1 MRAANTA
8 MQKPEIAKQLEIDG
22 LQVDTGKP
30 ERLDAQLAKDAALWG
45 PVIKAQNIVL
55 E

>member
-1 MRAANTA
+1 
-8 MQKPEIAKQLEIDG
+8 MQKAEIAKQLDTDG
-22 LQVDTGKP
+22 LMVDTGAP
-30 ERLDAQLAKDAALWG
+30 ERLDAQLTKDAALWG